1 MKGSVD
7 GWGWPHHAN
16 GRRRDPAAWPGNIF
30 GGALKTRWRHRP
42 EAAIRNIPDA
52 AIFVAATK
60 LFPSMRGVSRSPGYR

>member
-16 GRRRDPAAWPGNIF
+16 GRRRDPAARPGNIF
-30 GGALKTRWRHRP
+30 GGALKTRWRHRLESVIP
-42 EAAIRNIPDA
+42 NIPDA